1 MKRVQRVA
9 VCQMSYVVCRM
20 PYAVYR
26 GTVFRYCPEFR
37 HAFEDNGTGF
47 CYLDLSGEKGE

>member
-20 PYAVYR
+20 PY
-26 GTVFRYCPEFR
+26 
-37 HAFEDNGTGF
+37 
-47 CYLDLSGEKGE
+47 